1 MQNQLPE
8 IFLNAPHTSTA
19 LDAVRGHWIVIQP
32 LRNRLWVILPDL
44 WRCIRF
50 NITREDMINAIQE
63 EQ

>member
-8 IFLNAPHTSTA
+8 IFLDAPHTSTA

-32 LRNRLWVILPDL
+32 LRNQLWVILPHT

-50 NITREDMINAIQE
+50 NLPAEETIHAIQA
-63 EQ
+63 